1 MRETFF
7 SPWKAAPLILFLSF
21 LFMPFSSSPLGA
33 QQLDV
38 LLDEIEQLIADK
50 DFTTA
55 LEDLK
60 FLAQQ
65 IQDLRL
71 REAAAFF
78 PEAPEGWMA
87 DEALRTSREE
97 EPWSRRLEARRRYL
111 PAKGT
116 GKVEIA
122 FDFHSSLLP
131 AVTMSLNPVYIAG
144 DRFSE
149 SFEQAG
155 WPGRIHF
162 NSDTGEGE
170 ILLIVDR
177 RILVTVLGRGIA
189 GRAVLQEFISLVDLR
204 TLSSFNLP

>member
-1 MRETFF
+1 MRDTFR
-7 SPWKAAPLILFLSF
+7 SLGKAAPVILFLSF
-21 LFMPFSSSPLGA
+21 LFLPFSSSPPGA
-33 QQLDV
+33 QELDG

-50 DFTTA
+50 NFTTA

-60 FLAQQ
+60 FLSQQ
-65 IQDLRL
+65 IQDMRL

-87 DEALRTSREE
+87 DEPLRTSSDEE
-97 EPWSRRLEARRRYL
+97 SWSRRLEARRRYL

-122 FDFHSSLLP
+122 LDFHSSLLP

-149 SFEQAG
+149 PFEQAG

-170 ILLIVDR
+170 ILLVVDR

-189 GRAVLQEFISLVDLR
+189 DRAVLQEFLSLVDLR

>member
-1 MRETFF
+1 MRGVFWRF
-7 SPWKAAPLILFLSF
+7 LKAAPTILFLSF
-21 LFMPFSSSPLGA
+21 LFLPLSPSPLGA
-33 QQLDV
+33 EQLDS

-71 REAAAFF
+71 MEAAVFF
-78 PEAPEGWMA
+78 PGPPEGWMA
-87 DEALRTSREE
+87 DEPLRTSPEE

-111 PAKGT
+111 PEKGT
-116 GKVEIA
+116 GKVEIVY
-122 FDFHSSLLP
+122 DFHSSLLP
-131 AVTMSLNPVYIAG
+131 AATMSLNPVYIAG
-144 DRFSE
+144 DRFSDPI
-149 SFEQAG
+149 EQAG
-155 WPGRIHF
+155 WPGRIHY

-189 GRAVLQEFISLVDLR
+189 GRAVLQEFLSLIDFG